1 MKTKNILLSVA
12 ISAVFVAGIIVTSAN
27 AQTNDQEHKADT
39 FIVRDTVT
47 EILGFKTIPAGEFI
61 HLYDTTPYMIMNG
74 HVAAKLPCD
83 KNAQTPIEVLIGK
96 APDLKAAEM
105 EYIKELS
112 KPGQTCL
119 YHVDLDS
126 NEMIVT
132 DVALSNPTD
141 KSVRFP
147 ATSTIT
153 IGINEIMPME
163 EESGH

>member
-1 MKTKNILLSVA
+1 MKTKNQLMIMA
-12 ISAVFVAGIIVTSAN
+12 ISAVFAGGIIMTSAN
-27 AQTNDQEHKADT
+27 AQSDEEHTADT

-47 EILGFKTIPAGEFI
+47 EILGGKSIPAKEYI
-61 HLYDTTPYMIMNG
+61 HFYDTTPYMIMNG

-83 KNAQTPIEVLIGK
+83 KNAKTPLEVLIGK

-112 KPGQTCL
+112 KPGLSCL
-119 YHVDLDS
+119 YHVDLNSD
-126 NEMIVT
+126 EMIVT

-141 KSVRFP
+141 KPVRFP
-147 ATSTIT
+147 PTSTVT

>member
-1 MKTKNILLSVA
+1 MLAVIV
-12 ISAVFVAGIIVTSAN
+12 ISAVFATGIIMTSAN
-27 AQTNDQEHKADT
+27 AQTTDKEHGADT
-39 FIVRDTVT
+39 FVVRDTMT
-47 EILGFKTIPAGEFI
+47 QILGGRSIPAKEYI

-83 KNAQTPIEVLIGK
+83 ENAKTPLEVLIGS
-96 APDLKAAEM
+96 APDLMAAEM
-105 EYIKELS
+105 EYIPELS
-112 KPGQTCL
+112 TPGKLCL

-126 NEMIVT
+126 KEMIVT

-147 ATSTIT
+147 LTSTIT
-153 IGINEIMPME
+153 IGVNEIMPMA